1 MSSSCPSDPAA
12 AGIPHPPQVAG
23 EVFGARLPNAIR
35 YAALLAGTGVTHGL
49 IGPREVPRLWDRHI
63 LNCAVVGE
71 AMPVAGARVIDVG
84 SGAGLPGV
92 ALAIARPDLDVH
104 LIEPML
110 RRTEWLA
117 TCVAELRLA
126 NVTVHRGRADAYA
139 GSLTGRYVTARAVA
153 RLPKLLGWCAPL
165 AESGGEIVV
174 MKGSSAAVELAEAAV
189 LLRSLHLGA
198 GRVVTVGAALPD
210 PTTLVVVARRP
221 RS

>member
-1 MSSSCPSDPAA
+1 MSSSCPSDPAE

-92 ALAIARPDLDVH
+92 ALAIA
-104 LIEPML
+104 
-110 RRTEWLA
+110 RTEWLA